1 MKYITCDIIPMRKG
15 ETTMPKTDRKVDQM
29 KIAEKRKEAGTLTR
43 FGQLRMQA
51 GFTQQEI
58 ADRTGSTQP
67 YILRLERDPE
77 QIWKTSLRKAKA
89 LADAIGCTLEDFLM
103 DVQ

>member
-1 MKYITCDIIPMRKG
+1 MK
-15 ETTMPKTDRKVDQM
+15 TTRRVDQQ
-29 KIAEKRKEAGTLTR
+29 KAAERLKEAGKLTR
-43 FGQLRMQA
+43 FGQLRRMA

-58 ADRTGSTQP
+58 AAKSGSTQA
-67 YILRLERDPE
+67 YIYRLESDPE

-89 LADAIGCTLEDFLM
+89 LADVLGCAIDDFLT